1 MEFKIFGSPSMIRLG
16 LCSGTCITRDM
27 QGVIAA
33 AVAARLDA
41 VEWAADLHV
50 GAGDIKAAE
59 EAMIAT
65 LMAGL
70 TTASYATLYQAGG
83 EDEGRARFDA
93 LLQTAAALQ
102 APNMRIYAYAEH
114 QALSETERMKALA
127 SELRRL
133 GDRAAQ
139 KGVTLCLSMGRGTYL
154 DRYDRAQSLVEAT
167 GHNFVRLAWED
178 LPGARAEGAT
188 AALEGVGRLAELLV
202 ARCAGRDGSAHRIS
216 AEARR
221 LERSRLAR
229 LQARRERPQDGELRL
244 PGRHAGG
251 REGGSGVP
259 GGGRRRLARAR
270 RRDRA

>member
-1 MEFKIFGSPSMIRLG
+1 MIRLG

-216 AEARR
+216 AEAGAW
-221 LERSRLAR
+221 SAR
-229 LQARRERPQDGELRL
+229 LRAFKLAESDPKMGSFVFLGAMREEGKAGAESLAADADALRAL
-244 PGRHAGG
+244 VDEIEPRKK
-251 REGGSGVP
+251 R
-259 GGGRRRLARAR
+259 
-270 RRDRA
+270 